1 MIGDADHFRLFVVES
16 ARQLQSGITQ
26 SAKAKDRDGFTG
38 FESSLVE
45 RMERRRRRTHHDRA
59 LRERD
64 FIRKSEEAAR
74 RNFNEFRVAAV
85 GISPGALYRAHS
97 SRAERYIGG
106 VESGRDAAEFIL
118 LGSDTVQVCTGVMK
132 FGYGCVKQ
140 MCDELLQFME
150 KHNFE
155 TLADFKGKSLDY
167 FTTHA
172 ELVRKQAER
181 KATQA
186 EAAEQKQL
194 VKADIEWSGDE
205 FVMQSNDLAR
215 N

>member
-85 GISPGALYRAHS
+85 GISPGALYRAS
-97 SRAERYIGG
+97 VAWRAA
-106 VESGRDAAEFIL
+106 RDAAEFIL

-194 VKADIEWSGDE
+194 VKADSEWSGDE